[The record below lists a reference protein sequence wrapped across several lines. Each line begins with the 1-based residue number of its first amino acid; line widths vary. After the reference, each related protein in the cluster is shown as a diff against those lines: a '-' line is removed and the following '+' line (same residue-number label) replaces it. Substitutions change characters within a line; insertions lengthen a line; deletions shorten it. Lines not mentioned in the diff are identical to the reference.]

1 MSDWW
6 NQPTV
11 PDREHESS
19 STEPSPACPW
29 CAQPAAPDAGYC
41 GSCGAVLAQNEDLGG
56 LVIPGVT
63 AVDPAMQARSYTSS
77 LSGAQS
83 RMSTLN
89 LVGRVGGTTAQLA
102 VAAAMLAKDEFGGKG
117 GSVDPEEVG
126 KPSQAALTMAQR
138 LRQSAAQTGD
148 PAAQTG
154 DPAAQTG
161 DPAAQTGDPAGQTGE
176 PAGQTAEPE
185 PGRPDYWRR

>member
-11 PDREHESS
+11 SAGERESS
-19 STEPSPACPW
+19 SAEPSSACPW
-29 CAQPAAPDAGYC
+29 CAQPAAPGAGYC
-41 GSCGAVLAQNEDLGG
+41 GSCGAVLAQNDDLGG

-63 AVDPAMQARSYTSS
+63 AVDPAMQSRSYTSS

-83 RMSTLN
+83 RMSTIS

-126 KPSQAALTMAQR
+126 KPSEAALAMAQR
-138 LRQSAAQTGD
+138 LRQ
-148 PAAQTG
+148 PAAPATQPNALDLSTG
-154 DPAAQTG
+154 P
-161 DPAAQTGDPAGQTGE
+161 TGE
-176 PAGQTAEPE
+176 PAPQTGEPE